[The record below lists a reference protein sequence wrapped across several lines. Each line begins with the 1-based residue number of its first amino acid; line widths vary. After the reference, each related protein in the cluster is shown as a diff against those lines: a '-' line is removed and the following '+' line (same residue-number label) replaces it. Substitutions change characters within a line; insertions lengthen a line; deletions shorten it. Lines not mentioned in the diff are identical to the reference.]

1 MLQGPLPVVRTT
13 MSNKFGQFLSIRWK
27 IPSASI
33 VDVHFYHFVG
43 EVKAGIPVISWVGH
57 Y

>member
-1 MLQGPLPVVRTT
+1 

-27 IPSASI
+27 IPSPSI